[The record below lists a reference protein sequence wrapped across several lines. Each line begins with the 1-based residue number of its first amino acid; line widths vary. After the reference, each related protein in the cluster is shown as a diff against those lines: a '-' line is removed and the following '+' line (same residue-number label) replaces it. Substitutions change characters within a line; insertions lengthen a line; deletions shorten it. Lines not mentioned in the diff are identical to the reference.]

1 MYLYFWVLI
10 HIIFTVQLK
19 SVYQNKMENRT
30 MTNFFENITDRNQ
43 HNQISKESLFPG
55 RRSTGGGAMIP
66 SLPRHFQWHEP
77 VLAQLLTAGIHF
89 LTLKVF
95 QFEWLPYTYQLYAYI
110 DPQLKT
116 WTEFYLSCLCRLAT
130 FLLYLSKC
138 NTHTHRDC
146 FTMNSEKLNNKKH
159 TFWHF
164 HFGLRQKLALDP
176 SPQGESENCS
186 RHPGCNNEKYQW

>member
-1 MYLYFWVLI
+1 
-10 HIIFTVQLK
+10 
-19 SVYQNKMENRT
+19 

-55 RRSTGGGAMIP
+55 RRSTGREAMLP

-77 VLAQLLTAGIHF
+77 VLAQLLTAGVHF

-95 QFEWLPYTYQLYAYI
+95 QFEWLPSISAVCI
-110 DPQLKT
+110 HWPSVKNPDRI
-116 WTEFYLSCLCRLAT
+116 YLSCLCWLVT
-130 FLLYLSKC
+130 FLLDLSKC
-138 NTHTHRDC
+138 NTHTHTDC
-146 FTMNSEKLNNKKH
+146 FVMNSEKLNNKKH

-186 RHPGCNNEKYQW
+186 RHPGCIMKNISFNLIMSS

>member
-1 MYLYFWVLI
+1 
-10 HIIFTVQLK
+10 
-19 SVYQNKMENRT
+19 MENRT